1 MPTVLSFKMASNV
14 SISRC
19 MRASSSISRL
29 ASSLRD
35 LYLSSSAS
43 RPTIATPAPLRLHA
57 GVRQGRSLSSSMA
70 PTYALSVVTRPVA
83 RPLAVTAL
91 QQQTRG
97 MKVHSS
103 IKKRCEHCKVRF
115 QAAAA
120 LSWSMM
126 RPGDVMADW
135 VFTDRTTEK
144 GQERKWV
151 PICHMQRESQA

>member
-1 MPTVLSFKMASNV
+1 
-14 SISRC
+14 

-57 GVRQGRSLSSSMA
+57 GVRQGRSISSSMA

-83 RPLAVTAL
+83 RPLAITAL

-103 IKKRCEHCKVRF
+103 IKKRCEHCKIVR
-115 QAAAA
+115 
-120 LSWSMM
+120 
-126 RPGDVMADW
+126 RK
-135 VFTDRTTEK
+135 K
-144 GQERKWV
+144 GKRGNGYRYV
-151 PICHMQRESQA
+151 ICSANPRHKQRQGA